1 MLMTR
6 TSSTAVLAAAVAMAL
21 ATQGKPV
28 NAASPEME
36 KMMAEAAE
44 AIKAG
49 KIEKCYGVAKAGG
62 NDCQTATA
70 SCAGSSTKDADKAAF
85 IAVPKGT
92 CERIAGG
99 SLNPS

>member
-1 MLMTR
+1 MIR
-6 TSSTAVLAAAVAMAL
+6 TYSTAVLAAAIAL
-21 ATQGKPV
+21 ALAPGKPA

-70 SCAGSSTKDADKAAF
+70 SCAGSSTKDGDKAAF
-85 IAVPKGT
+85 VAVPKGT
-92 CERIAGG
+92 CERLAAGN
-99 SLNPS
+99 LNPS

>member
-1 MLMTR
+1 MIMTR
-6 TSSTAVLAAAVAMAL
+6 TSTTAVLAAAVAIAL

-36 KMMAEAAE
+36 KMMAESAE

-49 KIEKCYGVAKAGG
+49 KIEKCYGVSKAGS

-70 SCAGSSTKDADKAAF
+70 SCAGSATKDADKAAF

-92 CERIAGG
+92 CEKLVGA

>member
-1 MLMTR
+1 MR
-6 TSSTAVLAAAVAMAL
+6 TYSTAVLAAAVAL
-21 ATQGKPV
+21 AIAPGKPAS
-28 NAASPEME
+28 AASPEME

-70 SCAGSSTKDADKAAF
+70 SCAGSSTKDGDKAAF

-92 CERIAGG
+92 CERLAAG

>member
-1 MLMTR
+1 MMR
-6 TSSTAVLAAAVAMAL
+6 TYSTAVLAAAVALAL
-21 ATQGKPV
+21 VPGKPAS
-28 NAASPEME
+28 AASPEME
-36 KMMAEAAE
+36 KMMAESAE

-49 KIEKCYGVAKAGG
+49 KIEKCYGVSKAGG

-92 CERIAGG
+92 CERLAGG
-99 SLNPS
+99 NLNPS

>member
-1 MLMTR
+1 MIR
-6 TSSTAVLAAAVAMAL
+6 TYSTAVLAAAIAL
-21 ATQGKPV
+21 ALAPGKPT

-70 SCAGSSTKDADKAAF
+70 SCAGSSTKDGDKAAF
-85 IAVPKGT
+85 VAVPKGT
-92 CERIAGG
+92 CERLAGG
-99 SLNPS
+99 NLSPS

>member
-1 MLMTR
+1 MTQAY
-6 TSSTAVLAAAVAMAL
+6 TTAVLAAAVALAL
-21 ATQGKPV
+21 ATQGKPAS
-28 NAASPEME
+28 AASPEME
-36 KMMAEAAE
+36 KMMAESAE

-49 KIEKCYGVAKAGG
+49 KIEKCHGIAKAGG

-70 SCAGSSTKDADKAAF
+70 SCAGSSTKDGDKAAF

-92 CERIAGG
+92 CERLAGG